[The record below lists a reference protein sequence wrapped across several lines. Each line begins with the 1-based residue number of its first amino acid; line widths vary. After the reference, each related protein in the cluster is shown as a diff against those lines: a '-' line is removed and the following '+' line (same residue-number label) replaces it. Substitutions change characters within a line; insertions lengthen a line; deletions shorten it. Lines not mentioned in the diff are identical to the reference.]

1 MGRPASRR
9 SSGPSAPRE
18 PRPELGIRRLSGS
31 PKHLFALLLSVS
43 NYNVTMSASRPT
55 AVAERQLPASE
66 AASDEVLATRLR
78 VAVTRLNRRLRQ
90 QSLAGLSPAQASA
103 LGTVNRLDGLTLGEL
118 AAAEQVQPPTATR
131 LVTSLEGA
139 GLVARE
145 TDETDRRVVRVRIT
159 TEGRRTLQ
167 RIRTLKNAYLT
178 RRLAALD
185 PAEHELAE
193 ALTSLLEHL
202 VADG

>member
-1 MGRPASRR
+1 M
-9 SSGPSAPRE
+9 
-18 PRPELGIRRLSGS
+18 
-31 PKHLFALLLSVS
+31 H
-43 NYNVTMSASRPT
+43 ASRPT
-55 AVAERQLPASE
+55 ALAERQRMADATE
-66 AASDEVLATRLR
+66 SDEELATRLR

-103 LGTVNRLDGLTLGEL
+103 LGTVNRLASLTLGEL

-131 LVTSLEGA
+131 LVTSLENT
-139 GLVARE
+139 GLVTRE
-145 TDETDRRVVRVRIT
+145 ADGADRRMVRVRIT
-159 TEGRRTLQ
+159 AEGRRTLQ

-185 PAEHELAE
+185 PSEQALAE
-193 ALTSLLEHL
+193 TLTSLLEHL